1 VIVGYPELKTL
12 RPVMRSRMRRL
23 TLKATPPG
31 DERTLMW
38 KAWILTALIPLSGSC
53 LANPPTPAV
62 PIHSDQA
69 EIRTARATYNKAL
82 ASRDAEAISRYW
94 LLDSQSVWANG
105 RFTVGHDNIVA
116 RYAKTFK
123 DGDFLF
129 GLRTPQRI
137 DVDPAGGTD
146 AAEVGVWKW
155 KMRSS
160 GQEITWSGR
169 YLAMWQKVDGNWGLR
184 SDLYVTTG
192 CTGGSACR

>member
-1 VIVGYPELKTL
+1 
-12 RPVMRSRMRRL
+12 
-23 TLKATPPG
+23 
-31 DERTLMW
+31 MW

-62 PIHSDQA
+62 SIHSDQT
-69 EIRTARATYNKAL
+69 EIRTVRATYNKAL

-105 RFTVGHDNIVA
+105 RLTVGHDNIVA
-116 RYAKTFK
+116 RYRKTFK

-160 GQEITWSGR
+160 GQEITWSGPLPCHVAEGGR
-169 YLAMWQKVDGNWGLR
+169 QLGPTVGSLR
-184 SDLYVTTG
+184 HDRMY
-192 CTGGSACR
+192 RR

>member
-1 VIVGYPELKTL
+1 
-12 RPVMRSRMRRL
+12 
-23 TLKATPPG
+23 
-31 DERTLMW
+31 MW
-38 KAWILTALIPLSGSC
+38 KAWILIALIPLSGSC

-82 ASRDAEAISRYW
+82 ASRDVEAISRYW

-105 RFTVGHDNIVA
+105 RLTVGHDNIVA

-137 DVDPAGGTD
+137 DGRCAPQAKRSLGAAATLPCGRRWTATGAYGRISTSRLDVQAVAPVVDPLAQVTVPDRPNAGSLKYNCGMLGREHFVDLFRRRFYHLTFI
-146 AAEVGVWKW
+146 VWHF
-155 KMRSS
+155 
-160 GQEITWSGR
+160 
-169 YLAMWQKVDGNWGLR
+169 
-184 SDLYVTTG
+184 
-192 CTGGSACR
+192 